1 MNSHRVESDQD
12 GLQVRQQAQKLCD
25 LALSHHMIQLV
36 DKPTHGREILD
47 LVFASDTSLVANIS
61 QESFPL
67 FTDHNILSIT
77 VNYKIGSKPNKE
89 QMYLLDSARRLKK
102 LNFSKAPWQDIRTKL
117 EAINWSPMSHLA
129 RVSPTL
135 AHSWFLVQLLPVL
148 ESLVPLRNEV
158 RGRNSQHRKRKLIW
172 RKLKKLRKRIQNTSS
187 VRKAARLLKAKQ
199 DLEIELKHLYTSL
212 SEATEAKVID
222 GMKEDTKVFYDYAK
236 ARQKTRAKVG
246 PFIDPEKGELNL
258 DPEYSAQRLSDQYS
272 SVFTQPRPEWNIDD
286 MEGFF
291 SVETSRPTGY
301 ILTDIDFSEYD
312 IELACSELSCS
323 SAPGPDGI
331 PSSLLKI
338 CRKELKHP
346 LFILWR
352 SSLDLG
358 VIPPDLL
365 LVLVSPVHKGGSHA
379 DPAQYRP
386 VALTSHITK
395 VFERVLRRAM
405 VIYLESQ
412 DLLPAD
418 QHGFREQRSTL
429 TQLLSHWDQVLDNLE
444 QGNTVDVI
452 YTDFAKAFDKCE
464 TNVLLHTLKT
474 CGVLGRVGLWL
485 AAFLDPKSRMQAVGV
500 DGCISPLVS
509 VESGVPQGT
518 VLGPILF
525 LLHIRGINANLS
537 QGTFASSFADDTR
550 VLRGTRNTSDC
561 SVLQNDLNA
570 IYSWANHVNMVF
582 NGTKFEWLRYSPA
595 RALSPEYQYLGP
607 DSTLIA
613 QKDSLKDLGVYLS
626 NDLTFSLQIDKVA
639 STANQMVGWGLRT
652 FRGRSA
658 YLLLT
663 LFKSLVQPHLDYCS
677 QLWSPTSQT
686 SINKLEQI
694 QKSLVRRINE
704 RRLVGL
710 SYWGKLKALH
720 LYSQERRR
728 ERYMII
734 FIWKITQGLVSGYS
748 LSFTPL
754 SDRTGRK
761 AVPSPVIQSVPAAVR
776 NARAGSLS
784 FRGAQLFNA
793 MPLSLRNSDHGDIP
807 MFKNHLDIFLENVP
821 DEPSVPGLVRAARTN
836 SLLDQI
842 PLYESSLL

>member
-1 MNSHRVESDQD
+1 
-12 GLQVRQQAQKLCD
+12 
-25 LALSHHMIQLV
+25 MIQLV

-172 RKLKKLRKRIQNTSS
+172 RKLKKLMKRIQNTTS

-346 LFILWR
+346 
-352 SSLDLG
+352 
-358 VIPPDLL
+358 
-365 LVLVSPVHKGGSHA
+365 
-379 DPAQYRP
+379 
-386 VALTSHITK
+386 
-395 VFERVLRRAM
+395 
-405 VIYLESQ
+405 
-412 DLLPAD
+412 
-418 QHGFREQRSTL
+418 
-429 TQLLSHWDQVLDNLE
+429 
-444 QGNTVDVI
+444 
-452 YTDFAKAFDKCE
+452 
-464 TNVLLHTLKT
+464 
-474 CGVLGRVGLWL
+474 
-485 AAFLDPKSRMQAVGV
+485 
-500 DGCISPLVS
+500 
-509 VESGVPQGT
+509 
-518 VLGPILF
+518 
-525 LLHIRGINANLS
+525 
-537 QGTFASSFADDTR
+537 
-550 VLRGTRNTSDC
+550 
-561 SVLQNDLNA
+561 
-570 IYSWANHVNMVF
+570 
-582 NGTKFEWLRYSPA
+582 
-595 RALSPEYQYLGP
+595 
-607 DSTLIA
+607 
-613 QKDSLKDLGVYLS
+613 
-626 NDLTFSLQIDKVA
+626 
-639 STANQMVGWGLRT
+639 
-652 FRGRSA
+652 
-658 YLLLT
+658 
-663 LFKSLVQPHLDYCS
+663 FK
-677 QLWSPTSQT
+677 
-686 SINKLEQI
+686 
-694 QKSLVRRINE
+694 
-704 RRLVGL
+704 
-710 SYWGKLKALH
+710 
-720 LYSQERRR
+720 
-728 ERYMII
+728 
-734 FIWKITQGLVSGYS
+734 
-748 LSFTPL
+748 
-754 SDRTGRK
+754 
-761 AVPSPVIQSVPAAVR
+761 
-776 NARAGSLS
+776 
-784 FRGAQLFNA
+784 
-793 MPLSLRNSDHGDIP
+793 
-807 MFKNHLDIFLENVP
+807 
-821 DEPSVPGLVRAARTN
+821 
-836 SLLDQI
+836 
-842 PLYESSLL
+842 